1 MAPDRAM
8 PPKSL
13 AGRVVVITRPAGTA
27 APMARQVRARGGEP
41 LALPG
46 LSLRG
51 TDDAQAVTRGLK
63 EALRG
68 DELLVFTSPAAVR
81 FAARL
86 APLRTRATV
95 FAVGQGTARALRRH
109 GVRAFAPDRQDS
121 EGLLAHPLLRELR
134 GHRVALIGAPGGRGL
149 LREQFAARGAALREL
164 HVYRRTAATL
174 RRAHLDAVAGLPRSA
189 RVLLSSAEA
198 LENLRAQLPAPAW
211 ARLCAATAIASSDRL
226 AQAAQAAGFVRVRIA
241 ASALAADLLDE
252 AARR

>member
-51 TDDAQAVTRGLK
+51 TDDAQAVTRELK

-86 APLRTRATV
+86 APLRTRATDV
-95 FAVGQGTARALRRH
+95 VRGMRQRLGDRVGIIGVGGILEGDDAVEKLQAGAQLVQVYSGLIYRGPELVAECVNEIRRH
-109 GVRAFAPDRQDS
+109 QDRPD
-121 EGLLAHPLLRELR
+121 
-134 GHRVALIGAPGGRGL
+134 
-149 LREQFAARGAALREL
+149 AR
-164 HVYRRTAATL
+164 
-174 RRAHLDAVAGLPRSA
+174 
-189 RVLLSSAEA
+189 
-198 LENLRAQLPAPAW
+198 
-211 ARLCAATAIASSDRL
+211 
-226 AQAAQAAGFVRVRIA
+226 
-241 ASALAADLLDE
+241 
-252 AARR
+252 